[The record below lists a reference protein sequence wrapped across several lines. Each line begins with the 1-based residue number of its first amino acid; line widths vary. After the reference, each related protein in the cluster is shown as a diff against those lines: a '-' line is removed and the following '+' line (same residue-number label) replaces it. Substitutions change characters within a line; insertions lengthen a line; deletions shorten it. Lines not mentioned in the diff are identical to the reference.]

1 MSFGDVL
8 AELRQDKGLYQK
20 QLGELLN
27 VSTSTISNYETNTHL
42 PDYKTIVRI
51 ADYFEV
57 SIDYLFGRTNFEFN
71 YTTLNSI
78 INNDM
83 TTGDLINIIMNFDEK
98 NLYSLL
104 DYLELLQLRQ
114 NDHPQYNKSFSYA
127 IV

>member
-114 NDHPQYNKSFSYA
+114 NDHPP
-127 IV
+127 I